1 MGSPSLDHGDVALRD
16 VGIGHGE
23 DGWMVGLD
31 DPSGPLKP

>member
-1 MGSPSLDHGDVALRD
+1 MGSPSLDHGD